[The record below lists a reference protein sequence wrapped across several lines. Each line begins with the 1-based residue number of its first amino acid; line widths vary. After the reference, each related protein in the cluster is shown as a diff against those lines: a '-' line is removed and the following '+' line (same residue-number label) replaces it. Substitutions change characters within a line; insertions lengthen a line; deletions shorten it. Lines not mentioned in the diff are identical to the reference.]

1 MDDFVLDESC
11 SITHLPCI
19 VSTNVDVAVSVV
31 GALGAGCWHRWIRS
45 ALLHIE
51 GLGLCRRVAGG
62 SIRLFAFAVNF
73 GCCVDPLQRVSRPF
87 CFHRGGDHRWRQRF
101 KRATGVESVRFLLV
115 VVVDSIKRVGLM
127 GRHVAGDVGM
137 GCKPGISRA
146 LYVFN
151 EILEDPYA

>member
-1 MDDFVLDESC
+1 MLP
-11 SITHLPCI
+11 THRT
-19 VSTNVDVAVSVV
+19 SNVEGVA
-31 GALGAGCWHRWIRS
+31 AA
-45 ALLHIE
+45 E
-51 GLGLCRRVAGG
+51 G
-62 SIRLFAFAVNF
+62 
-73 GCCVDPLQRVSRPF
+73 
-87 CFHRGGDHRWRQRF
+87 RWRQRF